1 MTVRYVTMQSIAKLT
16 KVEIDDDCLVCSIE
30 VDVIVVVMRL
40 LEDLLLEFF
49 E

>member
-1 MTVRYVTMQSIAKLT
+1 MTMRYVMMQSTIEFT
-16 KVEIDDDCLVCSIE
+16 KVKVDDDCLVCFIE

-40 LEDLLLEFF
+40 LEDLLFEFF

>member
-1 MTVRYVTMQSIAKLT
+1 MTMRYVTIQSIVELT
-16 KVEIDDDCLVCSIE
+16 KVEVDDDCLVCFIE

-40 LEDLLLEFF
+40 LEDLLFEFF

>member
-1 MTVRYVTMQSIAKLT
+1 MTVRYVTIQSIVELT
-16 KVEIDDDCLVCSIE
+16 KIEVDDDCLVCSIE

-40 LEDLLLEFF
+40 LENFLLEFF

>member
-1 MTVRYVTMQSIAKLT
+1 MTMRYVTMQSTAELT
-16 KVEIDDDCLVCSIE
+16 KVEVDDDCLVCFIE
-30 VDVIVVVMRL
+30 VDVTVVVMRL